1 MLHWLAPVEVIA
13 GTMCTQSKN
22 MGIFYYLLGI
32 WHWCCD
38 KDFLLFFSLI
48 IHDQFYTVQNF
59 QRSPISQTSNWSR
72 TFFAVSYSKPV
83 LVKKCLFQIDAYMF
97 WPNLIKKSVTV
108 SKCLRYKLTPT
119 RLTCTLKSNTTLYP
133 KNNKDKL

>member
-1 MLHWLAPVEVIA
+1 MINFIPYRIFRDPLFHKPVTGQE
-13 GTMCTQSKN
+13 
-22 MGIFYYLLGI
+22 L
-32 WHWCCD
+32 
-38 KDFLLFFSLI
+38 
-48 IHDQFYTVQNF
+48 
-59 QRSPISQTSNWSR
+59 
-72 TFFAVSYSKPV
+72 FFAVSYSKPV